1 LDRFHLFGRFTPAV
15 GSRETLDDYHK
26 GAGKTRC
33 IATFEARQ
41 AFRVAVSGIQ
51 QWPVMHKV
59 LPESTSCL
67 PQFAF

>member
-1 LDRFHLFGRFTPAV
+1 MLGRFTPAV
-15 GSRETLDDYHK
+15 VSRETLDDDCK
-26 GAGKTRC
+26 DAGKTRC

-59 LPESTSCL
+59 LPESISRL
-67 PQFAF
+67 PRLAF